1 MFIASYLLLVE
12 GDEDD
17 CGAEAAAGLREGPR
31 YLEHGGQP
39 RPVVVVAVGEAGGVP
54 VRAHHDDA
62 VLRRAE
68 LLPGV
73 DADNVA
79 PLVYLL
85 PLLPELNRRWVYCN
99 YSCQRSFAKFHSAQR
114 RPLLE
119 PSSC

>member
-1 MFIASYLLLVE
+1 MEKFEWFIQFQSIKSIKNISGASYLLLVE
-12 GDEDD
+12 GHEDD
-17 CGAEAAAGLREGPR
+17 CGAEAAAGLRECPR

-54 VRAHHDDA
+54 VRPHHYDA

-68 LLPGV
+68 LLAGV

-85 PLLPELNRRWVYCN
+85 PLLPELNRRRV
-99 YSCQRSFAKFHSAQR
+99 SFN
-114 RPLLE
+114 
-119 PSSC
+119 